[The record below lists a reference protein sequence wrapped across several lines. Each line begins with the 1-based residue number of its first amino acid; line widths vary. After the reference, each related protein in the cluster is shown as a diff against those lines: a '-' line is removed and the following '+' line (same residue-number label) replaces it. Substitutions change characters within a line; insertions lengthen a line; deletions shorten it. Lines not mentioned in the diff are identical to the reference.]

1 MSQKHSIES
10 DLNHEKPAMTRP
22 QGGVL
27 QERTSMCRRP
37 VAGRSLEYERTRK
50 KAARVTE
57 VK

>member
-1 MSQKHSIES
+1 MRSQ
-10 DLNHEKPAMTRP
+10 PWGGVRP